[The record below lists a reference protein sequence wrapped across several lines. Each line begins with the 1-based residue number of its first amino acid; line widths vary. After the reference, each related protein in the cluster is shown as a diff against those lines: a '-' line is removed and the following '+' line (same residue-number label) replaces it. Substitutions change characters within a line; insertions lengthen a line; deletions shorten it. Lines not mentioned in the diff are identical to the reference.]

1 MKLLNTLLLGL
12 LAGFSLQA
20 QSLQPGLLS
29 TAGGFV
35 TTSSGSLQWTLGEI
49 AVQTL
54 SSGDQQLTQ
63 GLQQNGMMLTPVFE
77 TGQSALYIEVFPN
90 PTVQQILVQRKAEYL
105 PEQSFTLQNML
116 GQTQLSGTL
125 RDELTAIELNTLAA
139 QIYIL
144 RIFSPAGRQLA
155 VFKIQK
161 ID

>member
-12 LAGFSLQA
+12 LVGFSLQA

-77 TGQSALYIEVFPN
+77 TEQSSLSIEVFPN
-90 PTVQQILVQRKAEYL
+90 PSIQQVQIQRKGVFL
-105 PEQSFTLQNML
+105 PEQHFTLINML
-116 GQTQLSGTL
+116 GQIELSGML
-125 RDELTAIELNTLAA
+125 RDELTAIDLNTLAA
-139 QIYIL
+139 QIYYL